1 MSYKLNNRF
10 ETSRSPYHAIA
21 TIHENNKRVI
31 SLNFNEENE
40 EVNLFNKILKK
51 KKKIIMKELIL

>member
-31 SLNFNEENE
+31 TLNFNEENE

>member
-31 SLNFNEENE
+31 TLNFNEENE

-51 KKKIIMKELIL
+51 KKRK